1 MFAGRSQGA
10 SPQISMMVSSILLAW
25 PALTWLAITG
35 LTDPS
40 IELGVTLYG
49 ALQALM
55 VSVAAVATMRVVVAP
70 CLWFRRCRHPQRRQM
85 VLGILFASILA
96 LSAAADL
103 SGWLLLAMAAAV
115 FAFFY
120 LTRGR
125 RTERDLVLFGLVL
138 LIACG
143 LFFVV
148 AERVAD
154 PYLQLGG
161 DSLALAG
168 LLFLLRL
175 LGREDAATGSSFVS
189 KVEGLKHLIDVV
201 PVGVVVMETDSRI
214 RYTNRQ
220 FASMM
225 GSTDRLE
232 AVERLSDLAPDVVSR
247 EVLLNVLANL
257 TESVD
262 LESTGTTAISL
273 RRLDGVDVTA
283 EIAFGCARVGDRAAV
298 IAIVRDTLELSQ
310 QDYLLHMMA
319 TTDDLTGLPNRMQL
333 SLILDDPS
341 SGVARGVPGALVL
354 IDLDRFRQVNETLGH
369 EFGDLLL
376 VTVCARLIEILPAD
390 TPLVRFSGDVLVA
403 VLLGADRGAVVASA
417 DRILRAFAEPIL
429 INEWEHSQS
438 LSLGI
443 ALIPS
448 DGQDVSQLVRKA
460 DLALGWAK
468 SSGGNAYAFYDGPVA
483 ERAQRRHRL
492 QNLLRQALAERELH
506 LHYQPRV
513 DLLTRRISGWEALLR
528 WDSPQEGAVSPGE
541 FIPVAEKCG
550 LILEIGDWVLQEAM
564 SQYARWI
571 GMGLNPGTMAVNVSP
586 RQLRR
591 PDFARRIA
599 ALMERYGVAADQLEL
614 EITETALMED
624 VPVATRVLNEL
635 SGMGVSLSVDD
646 FGTGYSSLGYLR
658 SFPLD
663 RLKIDRTF
671 VTQLGSDRHHEAIA
685 QAIIVLAHS
694 LGLTVVAEGVETELQ
709 LRYLVLN
716 DCEEVQGFLFSRPLP
731 VAECERILRDDRPLG
746 VRGIAGI

>member
-1 MFAGRSQGA
+1 
-10 SPQISMMVSSILLAW
+10 MMVSSILVAW
-25 PALTWLAITG
+25 PALTWLTMTG
-35 LTDPS
+35 VTDPS
-40 IELGVTLYG
+40 IGVGETLYG

-55 VSVAAVATMRVVVAP
+55 AAVAAVATIRIALAP
-70 CLWFRRCRHPQRRQM
+70 RLWFRRGRHPHRRQM
-85 VLGILFASILA
+85 AMGILFASVLA
-96 LSAAADL
+96 LGAAAQL
-103 SGWLLLAMAAAV
+103 TSWLLLAMAVVAFGV
-115 FAFFY
+115 FL
-120 LTRGR
+120 LTRGQ
-125 RTERDLVLFGLVL
+125 RTELDLALFGLVL
-138 LIACG
+138 LVTCC
-143 LFFVV
+143 LFLVV

-154 PYLQLGG
+154 PFLQLGG
-161 DSLALAG
+161 DGLVLAG
-168 LLFLLRL
+168 LLLLLRL
-175 LGREDAATGSSFVS
+175 LGREDAATRPPCAPRLAC
-189 KVEGLKHLIDVV
+189 LKQLIDVA
-201 PVGVVVMETDSRI
+201 PVGVVVMDTDSRI
-214 RYTNRQ
+214 RYANRQ

-225 GSTDRLE
+225 GSADPLELE
-232 AVERLSDLAPDVVSR
+232 AGERLSDLAQDAVSR
-247 EVLLNVLANL
+247 QVLLRELANL
-257 TESVD
+257 TESAEPD
-262 LESTGTTAISL
+262 STGAAAISL
-273 RRLDGVDVTA
+273 RTLDGVDVTA
-283 EIAFGCARVGDRAAV
+283 DMTFGCASVGDRATI

-319 TTDDLTGLPNRMQL
+319 TTDDLTGLPNRAQL
-333 SLILDDPS
+333 SLILDDPA
-341 SGVARGVPGALVL
+341 SGVARGEPGALVL

-376 VTVCARLIEILPAD
+376 VTVCARLVENLPAG

-403 VLLGADRGAVVASA
+403 VLFGADRGAVVASA

-483 ERAQRRHRL
+483 DQVQRRHRL
-492 QNLLRQALAERELH
+492 QSLLRQALAERELH

-513 DLLTRRISGWEALLR
+513 DLLTRRITGWEALLR

-541 FIPVAEKCG
+541 FIPVAEESG

-564 SQYARWI
+564 AQHARWI
-571 GMGLNPGTMAVNVSP
+571 DQGLNPGTMAVNVSP

-591 PDFARRIA
+591 PDFAKRIA
-599 ALMERYGVAADQLEL
+599 ALMERHGVAANQLEL

-624 VPVATRVLNEL
+624 VPTATRVLKEL
-635 SGMGVSLSVDD
+635 SDMGVSLSVDD

-663 RLKIDRTF
+663 RLKIDRSF
-671 VTQLGSDRHHEAIA
+671 VTPLGSDGHPEAIA
-685 QAIIVLAHS
+685 RAIIVLAHS

-731 VAECERILRDDRPLG
+731 VAECERLLRNGRPLC
-746 VRGIAGI
+746 VREVAGN